1 MKNTSTQKKFSQ
13 VKTAL
18 MAALMMSSMG
28 IAGVAQADV
37 IDERG
42 PSRAEIEAQA
52 RAQAQAQAAAQA
64 RQLAATQKAA
74 ADAKAAATK
83 AAKAKADAERA
94 AAAKERAAVAAE
106 KAAERKAAEA
116 ERKAE
121 RAAAAKA
128 KAAGAKKPAAKK
140 TTATKAATKTAAA
153 KVASVN
159 TDAVEPLDDR
169 SRPNPNAVANWAVD
183 LRDMTLANTFH
194 RWAAKA
200 GYRVRWDAEKHIMV
214 EAPTQINGTFEE
226 AVARILA
233 SPGIAQSAYPLE
245 VCFYPNDPPLARI
258 TRRGDSGQCQ

>member
-52 RAQAQAQAAAQA
+52 RAQAAAQA

-83 AAKAKADAERA
+83 AAKAKADADRA

-140 TTATKAATKTAAA
+140 TTATKTAAA